1 MSLASPNFKIG
12 QNVLYS
18 STKQVGTINEVIRG
32 SREYS
37 YRVTLDGKIRTIS
50 EKWLEAIDIAED
62 RILEDFTKG
71 ILGNHKDLNL
81 FQTWFR
87 LSRPLESNLYS
98 YLGSKTIFNPHQFKP
113 LLRFLSSNSDGRL
126 FIADEVG
133 VGKTIE
139 SGIIITELLA
149 RDVLDYKTPV
159 WIVCPNSLTPKWKK
173 EMNERF
179 NLDFHIHNGDSLKFS
194 LEYFLQNGIFPQ
206 RYTFSIVSMQLF
218 RHENYMSILQRIE
231 DIFSLPIFGLI
242 VVDEA
247 HHMRNTPTKSNTLGN
262 ILSILTEKMLMLSA
276 TPLNLRSED
285 LFNQMHIINPNVFP
299 DNATFETMQKPTTYL
314 NRIRSLLGYNNFE
327 SRTEILKQLKL
338 LEIDPVGS
346 LITSHPKI
354 IELKKVSEI
363 GRNLDPENIV
373 RYDRALVS
381 VSPMYYSFTRTR
393 KREALEHQVHREAWE
408 VPIVLSEDELL
419 FHNYILE
426 VIKEYYLRRG
436 GNPLA
441 LGFVT
446 NMYRRMVSSSIPAMR
461 EYLEWAIKENQ
472 VLMFNQIEN
481 FEEVEDDSDIPLGE
495 MDLELR
501 EKFLNLLTYSSEI
514 EKIDS
519 KYNQL
524 KNLLVKILKNPET
537 QQVMVFSFFIRTLE
551 YLKRRLENDGFTLGV
566 IHGKIPLLGKA
577 NLPGRYNIIDNFKD
591 KEFKILLSS
600 EVGGEGLDFQF
611 CNVIINYDL
620 PYNPMRIEQ
629 RIGRIDRFGQNSD
642 KVLIANF
649 FIKNTV
655 DEEIYDRLFRRIRI
669 VEDGIGALE
678 PILGDE
684 LSNLQNQLLTGILT
698 DSQKEEISTRIE
710 AAVVSAKIQMEEFER
725 HRREILSD
733 DYLSKPINKL
743 SESTFL
749 TPNDALTLTS
759 QCLDEWSDCAF
770 RGLDEYRAEISLSD
784 NIINQLKSFLQKP
797 GNEAGFS
804 ELSPFFSNNKEVK
817 VIFNGSQAIG
827 YPEYIFLAPTGF
839 WSKFLVKHL
848 EFNGGIFK
856 TFGFIISQKDVSLPV
871 GEYLTFIYEVK
882 MEGVKTEI
890 DLLSISIDLNKK
902 EIVEAPPNFLRL
914 LSDIPS
920 KELVNFQ
927 THFDVNIFYDLA
939 RDLIAEIINDKHS
952 EAKAE
957 NEFKVESRIR
967 ALEIS
972 SDIRLRDLQQRIQ
985 NHYDN
990 RQKERLEP
998 DENFLRLT
1006 NGLIA
1011 KENERLSTR
1020 IERLTKQRNLTL
1032 DYSIEGLLY
1041 FKVEVD

>member
-1 MSLASPNFKIG
+1 
-12 QNVLYS
+12 
-18 STKQVGTINEVIRG
+18 
-32 SREYS
+32 
-37 YRVTLDGKIRTIS
+37 
-50 EKWLEAIDIAED
+50 
-62 RILEDFTKG
+62 
-71 ILGNHKDLNL
+71 
-81 FQTWFR
+81 
-87 LSRPLESNLYS
+87 
-98 YLGSKTIFNPHQFKP
+98 
-113 LLRFLSSNSDGRL
+113 
-126 FIADEVG
+126 
-133 VGKTIE
+133 
-139 SGIIITELLA
+139 
-149 RDVLDYKTPV
+149 
-159 WIVCPNSLTPKWKK
+159 
-173 EMNERF
+173 
-179 NLDFHIHNGDSLKFS
+179 
-194 LEYFLQNGIFPQ
+194 
-206 RYTFSIVSMQLF
+206 
-218 RHENYMSILQRIE
+218 
-231 DIFSLPIFGLI
+231 
-242 VVDEA
+242 
-247 HHMRNTPTKSNTLGN
+247 
-262 ILSILTEKMLMLSA
+262 
-276 TPLNLRSED
+276 
-285 LFNQMHIINPNVFP
+285 
-299 DNATFETMQKPTTYL
+299 
-314 NRIRSLLGYNNFE
+314 
-327 SRTEILKQLKL
+327 
-338 LEIDPVGS
+338 
-346 LITSHPKI
+346 
-354 IELKKVSEI
+354 
-363 GRNLDPENIV
+363 
-373 RYDRALVS
+373 
-381 VSPMYYSFTRTR
+381 
-393 KREALEHQVHREAWE
+393 
-408 VPIVLSEDELL
+408 
-419 FHNYILE
+419 
-426 VIKEYYLRRG
+426 
-436 GNPLA
+436 
-441 LGFVT
+441 
-446 NMYRRMVSSSIPAMR
+446 
-461 EYLEWAIKENQ
+461 
-472 VLMFNQIEN
+472 
-481 FEEVEDDSDIPLGE
+481 
-495 MDLELR
+495 
-501 EKFLNLLTYSSEI
+501 
-514 EKIDS
+514 
-519 KYNQL
+519 
-524 KNLLVKILKNPET
+524 
-537 QQVMVFSFFIRTLE
+537 
-551 YLKRRLENDGFTLGV
+551 
-566 IHGKIPLLGKA
+566 
-577 NLPGRYNIIDNFKD
+577 
-591 KEFKILLSS
+591 
-600 EVGGEGLDFQF
+600 
-611 CNVIINYDL
+611 
-620 PYNPMRIEQ
+620 
-629 RIGRIDRFGQNSD
+629 
-642 KVLIANF
+642 
-649 FIKNTV
+649 
-655 DEEIYDRLFRRIRI
+655 
-669 VEDGIGALE
+669 
-678 PILGDE
+678 
-684 LSNLQNQLLTGILT
+684 
-698 DSQKEEISTRIE
+698 
-710 AAVVSAKIQMEEFER
+710 MEEFER